1 MNADALNMDFL
12 RPLLPLPLWQKVV
25 AVIVIVIVII
35 AGYFFLAWQP
45 LQQDIESQQAQVEQ
59 QRIILK
65 KNQKLAKD
73 LPEKRAEFAKLKKQ
87 LKVALNMLPKKSQIP
102 DLLESVTWAGK
113 DSSLEFT
120 RFIPKTES
128 VKQIYA
134 EVPVDISVK
143 GTYRQLLT
151 FLKRVGEM
159 PRIVAIKNLSIR
171 PGTAAGELLVEGN
184 VITYRFIEK
193 SDDTAKKSRK
203 RR

>member
-1 MNADALNMDFL
+1 MNTDALNLDLL
-12 RPLLPLPLWQKVV
+12 RPLLPLPLWQKLV
-25 AVIVIVIVII
+25 ALIVIVIVIV
-35 AGYFFLAWQP
+35 AGYFFLGWQP

-65 KNQKLAKD
+65 KNQRLAKD
-73 LPEKRAEFAKLKKQ
+73 LPRKRAEFAKLEKQ

-102 DLLESVTWAGK
+102 DLLESVSWAGK
-113 DSSLEFT
+113 DSGLEFSV
-120 RFIPKTES
+120 FKPKGES
-128 VKQIYA
+128 PKQIYA

-159 PRIVAIKNLSIR
+159 PRIVAIKNLNITQSR
-171 PGTAAGELLVEGN
+171 AGGNLLVKGN

-193 SDDTAKKSRK
+193 GK
-203 RR
+203 